1 MPFQDREMASDTL
14 DVLKH
19 QAVGLTKA
27 AIECS
32 NPDLRNALVQMRQSC
47 EAAQWELYRL
57 LEQKGWYLPSGKADH
72 AEIQRVRQFYQGVP
86 AAAAGLG
93 YERDGGTL
101 RA

>member
-1 MPFQDREMASDTL
+1 MPFQDREMGSGCL
-14 DVLKH
+14 DMLKH
-19 QAVGLTKA
+19 QAVELTKA

-32 NPDLRNALVQMRQSC
+32 DANLRNTFMQMRQSC

-57 LEQKGWYLPSGKADH
+57 LEQKGWYLASGKADH

-86 AAAAGLG
+86 AAAGLG
-93 YERDGGTL
+93 YERDGGTF